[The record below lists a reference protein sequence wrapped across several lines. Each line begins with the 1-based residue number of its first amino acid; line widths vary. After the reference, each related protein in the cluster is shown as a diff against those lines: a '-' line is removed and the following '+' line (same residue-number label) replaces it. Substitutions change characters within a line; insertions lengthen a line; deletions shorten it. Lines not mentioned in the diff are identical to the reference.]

1 MANPSLKTNKSDII
15 SIESVTIGVTAETL
29 ATAGATIPTGTYE
42 IHIYPAAA
50 CTWNPPGGSTP
61 TATIGNIVGINEMF
75 VLSNAQKTA
84 LIFATGGDQIMLV
97 AYKGKAATVTPAA

>member
-15 SIESVTIGVTAETL
+15 KMESLTIGATAESI
-29 ATAGATIPTGTYE
+29 ATSGGTIPTGTYE
-42 IHIYPAAA
+42 IHCYPGAI

-61 TATIGNIVGINEMF
+61 TVTLGNPQAANEMF
-75 VLSNAQKTA
+75 VLSNAQKAA
-84 LIFATGGDQIMLV
+84 LIFSTSGDQTMIV